1 MTKNIIKKF
10 PTTPSLDSLIKN
22 GAIPIRDMTYFKL
35 ELNGKVGIYKPI
47 EEGENEIITNYT
59 LKNIFHKK
67 INSY

>member
-1 MTKNIIKKF
+1 MTKNIEEKF
-10 PTTPSLDSLIKN
+10 PLELSLDSLMRAGAKPIKN
-22 GAIPIRDMTYFKL
+22 MTYFKL